1 MTEAT
6 SAPAPAAT
14 GGEQAAASV
23 AANATQGAAAEAAL
37 ARMFKVTVDGAE
49 REVSE
54 DELRRGYSHGTAAAE
69 RMRQA
74 NETRT
79 QAEQVL
85 KIFKENPR
93 EAFAKL
99 GVDAKAFAEQ
109 VLSEHMEDAMLTDD
123 QKEMKRL
130 RKWESE
136 MKAKT
141 DSEKAAA
148 QAQAEAAFREQV
160 SQDLQSDIIGALDSS
175 GLPKNEYTVGRMAY
189 YFEAAISAGF
199 QNVTAKDII
208 GHVKEEYQKDVRAM
222 LSSVPE
228 DSLLN
233 FLGDDFT
240 KKTVKAHLA
249 KVNKGKAP
257 VKVTTQQAPKVAQ
270 EGKKIL
276 SPSEFFRKRR

>member
-1 MTEAT
+1 MTEAVAT
-6 SAPAPAAT
+6 PAGGGEAAPA
-14 GGEQAAASV
+14 V
-23 AANATQGAAAEAAL
+23 NATPGAIPGETKAETV
-37 ARMFKVTVDGAE
+37 ARLFKVTVDGTE

-85 KIFKENPR
+85 KIFKENPK
-93 EAFAKL
+93 EAFNRL

-109 VLSEHMEDAMLTDD
+109 ILSEHMEDAMLTDD

-136 MKAKT
+136 MRAKDDASKA
-141 DSEKAAA
+141 EQAAA
-148 QAQAEAAFREQV
+148 AEAAFREQV
-160 SQDLQSDIIGALDSS
+160 STQLQTDIIGSLESS
-175 GLPKNEYTVGRMAY
+175 GLPRNEYTVGRMAY
-189 YFEAAISAGF
+189 YMDAAISAGF

-208 GHVKEEYQKDVRAM
+208 GHVKEEYQKDVKAL

-228 DSLLN
+228 DALLG

-249 KVNKGKAP
+249 KVNKGKTP
-257 VKVTTQQAPKVAQ
+257 TKVTTTQAAPKLAQ
-270 EGKKIL
+270 DGKKIL

>member
-1 MTEAT
+1 MTEAVAT
-6 SAPAPAAT
+6 PT
-14 GGEQAAASV
+14 GGGEATP
-23 AANATQGAAAEAAL
+23 AANATPGAIPGETKAETV
-37 ARMFKVTVDGAE
+37 ARLFKVTVDGTE

-74 NETRT
+74 NETRQ

-85 KIFKENPR
+85 KIFKENPK
-93 EAFAKL
+93 EAFNRL

-109 VLSEHMEDAMLTDD
+109 ILSEHMEDAMLTDD

-130 RKWESE
+130 KKWESE
-136 MKAKT
+136 MRAKDDASKA
-141 DSEKAAA
+141 EQAAA
-148 QAQAEAAFREQV
+148 AEAAFREQV
-160 SQDLQSDIIGALDSS
+160 SAQLQTDIIGTLESS
-175 GLPKNEYTVGRMAY
+175 GLPRNEYTVGRMAY
-189 YFEAAISAGF
+189 YMDAAISAGF

-208 GHVKEEYQKDVRAM
+208 THVKEEYQRDVKAL

-228 DSLLN
+228 DALLG

-249 KVNKGKAP
+249 KVGKKATSIKP
-257 VKVTTQQAPKVAQ
+257 AQVQQAPKVDA
-270 EGKKIL
+270 GKKIL

>member
-6 SAPAPAAT
+6 APAPAAT
-14 GGEQAAASV
+14 GAEQAASAV
-23 AANATQGAAAEAAL
+23 AANTQQGAAAEAAL
-37 ARMFKVTVDGAE
+37 ARMFKVTVDGSE

-74 NETRT
+74 NETRS

-93 EAFAKL
+93 EAFSRL

-109 VLSEHMEDAMLTDD
+109 ILSEHMEDAMLTDD

-136 MKAKT
+136 IKAK
-141 DSEKAAA
+141 DDASRAEQQAA
-148 QAQAEAAFREQV
+148 QEAAFREQV
-160 SQDLQSDIIGALDSS
+160 SQDLQTDIIGALESS
-175 GLPKNEYTVGRMAY
+175 GLPRNEYTVGRMAY

-228 DSLLN
+228 ESLLG

-249 KVNKGKAP
+249 KVNKGKMP
-257 VKVTTQQAPKVAQ
+257 VKVATPPAAVKTQ

-276 SPSEFFRKRR
+276 SPSEFFKRRK